1 MSIVECE
8 IPAISVL
15 DHGVV
20 KAAYFRDSYRAPLS
34 LTSSSVV
41 EIFFGIFGHHPLW
54 MKFLLIARNSIASAC
69 GLNVPKVS
77 EIMNPEVRRSYVV
90 GDSIGPWPIFELTGN
105 ELIAGRDNRHLDF
118 RLSVLMEMNAGTA
131 SVVVSTICT
140 VHNTFGKVYL
150 FFITPFHKWGVRWLI
165 SRAINAGRL

>member
-105 ELIAGRDNRHLDF
+105 ELIAGRDNKHLDF
-118 RLSVLMEMNAGTA
+118 RLSVFRETDGETA
-131 SVVVSTICT
+131 SVVVSTLCT
-140 VHNTFGKVYL
+140 VHNACGKLYL
-150 FFITPFHKWGVRWLI
+150 FIIIPFHKWGVQRLMAK
-165 SRAINAGRL
+165 AIIAGRL